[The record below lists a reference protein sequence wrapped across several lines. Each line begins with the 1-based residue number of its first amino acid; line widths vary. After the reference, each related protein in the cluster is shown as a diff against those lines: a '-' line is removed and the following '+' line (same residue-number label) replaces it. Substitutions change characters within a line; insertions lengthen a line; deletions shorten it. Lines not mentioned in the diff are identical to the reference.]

1 MKRIYFDNNATTP
14 VTPEVREAMLP
25 LLGEIFGNPSS
36 AHREGEQARAEVDQA
51 RARVATLL
59 NTSPARII
67 FTSGGT
73 EANNLAIFSAAA
85 ADPQKRHL
93 ISSRVEHPSVL
104 APLKFLAGHGYEV
117 ELLEVNGDGSLDL
130 DRLRQAIRP
139 TTGLVSL
146 MGANNETGVLW
157 PLAEIGSIC
166 RQRGV
171 LFHSDVVQMLG
182 KEPLDAA
189 DLPVDYLSMGA
200 HKLHG
205 PKGVG
210 ALYVS
215 RKAPVTP
222 FLRGA
227 GQESGHRPGTENTSG
242 LVGFGRAC
250 ELAGQHLADYRLRVA
265 GLRDLLEEEIAA
277 ATPEALIIGRGQHRL
292 ANTVNVCFKHC
303 SSAGLIQEFD
313 LRGISVSGHSA
324 CHSGDLDPSPVLA
337 AMGVAETHLHGS
349 LRISLSRYST
359 LEEVER
365 FLEIL
370 PGIVAKAGG
379 NFAA

>member
-14 VTPEVREAMLP
+14 VAPEAREAMLP
-25 LLGEIFGNPSS
+25 LLGEIYGNPSS
-36 AHREGEQARAEVDQA
+36 AHHEGEEARAEVDQA
-51 RARVATLL
+51 RARVAALL
-59 NTSPARII
+59 NTKPARLI

-85 ADPQKRHL
+85 ADPRKKHL

-104 APLKFLAGHGYEV
+104 APLKFLAGQGYEV
-117 ELLEVNGDGSLDL
+117 ELLEVGPDGGLDL
-130 DRLRQAIRP
+130 ERLRRAIRP
-139 TTGLVSL
+139 DTGLVSL

-157 PLAEIGSIC
+157 PLAEIGALC
-166 RQRGV
+166 RESGV

-182 KEPLDAA
+182 KEPLDAS

-210 ALYVS
+210 ALFVA

-222 FLRGA
+222 LLRGA
-227 GQESGHRPGTENTSG
+227 GQESGRRPGTENTSG
-242 LVGFGRAC
+242 LAGFGQAC
-250 ELAGQHLADYRLRVA
+250 ELAGQHLADYRFRVA
-265 GLRDLLEEEIAA
+265 GLRDLLEEGLAA
-277 ATPEALIIGRGQHRL
+277 AAPEALIIGRNQPRL

-324 CHSGDLDPSPVLA
+324 CHSGDLDPSPVLS
-337 AMGVAETHLHGS
+337 AMGVPETHLHGS

-359 LEEVER
+359 REEVER
-365 FLEIL
+365 FLDVLPEIL
-370 PGIVAKAGG
+370 AKAGS
-379 NFAA
+379 NFAV

>member
-14 VTPEVREAMLP
+14 VALEVREAMLP
-25 LLGEIFGNPSS
+25 LLGEIYGNPSS
-36 AHREGEQARAEVDQA
+36 AHHEGEEARAEVDQA
-51 RARVATLL
+51 RARVAALL
-59 NTSPARII
+59 NTKPARII

-85 ADPQKRHL
+85 ADPQKKHL

-117 ELLEVNGDGSLDL
+117 ELLEVGPDGGLDL
-130 DRLRQAIRP
+130 DRLRRAIRP
-139 TTGLVSL
+139 DTGLVSL

-157 PLAEIGSIC
+157 PLAEIGALC
-166 RQRGV
+166 RESGV

-182 KEPLDAA
+182 KEPLDAS

-210 ALYVS
+210 ALFAA

-222 FLRGA
+222 LLRGA
-227 GQESGHRPGTENTSG
+227 GQEAGRRPGTENTSG
-242 LVGFGRAC
+242 LAGFGQAC
-250 ELAGQHLADYRLRVA
+250 ELAGQHLADYRFRVA
-265 GLRDLLEEEIAA
+265 GLRDLLEEGIAA
-277 ATPEALIIGRGQHRL
+277 AAPEALLIGRHQPRL

-324 CHSGDLDPSPVLA
+324 CHSGDLDPSPVLS
-337 AMGVAETHLHGS
+337 AMGVPETHLHGS

-359 LEEVER
+359 REEVER
-365 FLEIL
+365 FLDVL
-370 PGIVAKAGG
+370 PGILAKAGS
-379 NFAA
+379 NFAV

>member
-14 VTPEVREAMLP
+14 VAPEAREAMLP
-25 LLGEIFGNPSS
+25 LLGEIYGNPSS
-36 AHREGEQARAEVDQA
+36 AHHEGEEARAEVDQA
-51 RARVATLL
+51 RARVAALL
-59 NTSPARII
+59 NTKPARLI

-85 ADPQKRHL
+85 ADPRKKHL

-104 APLKFLAGHGYEV
+104 APLKFLAGQGYEV
-117 ELLEVNGDGSLDL
+117 ELLEVGPDGGLDL
-130 DRLRQAIRP
+130 ERLRRAIRP
-139 TTGLVSL
+139 DTGLVSL

-157 PLAEIGSIC
+157 PLAEIGALC
-166 RQRGV
+166 RESGV

-182 KEPLDAA
+182 KEPLDAS

-210 ALYVS
+210 ALFAA

-222 FLRGA
+222 LLRGA
-227 GQESGHRPGTENTSG
+227 GQESGRRPGTENTSG
-242 LVGFGRAC
+242 LAGFGQAC
-250 ELAGQHLADYRLRVA
+250 ELAGQHLADYRFRVA
-265 GLRDLLEEEIAA
+265 GLRDLLEEGLAA
-277 ATPEALIIGRGQHRL
+277 AAPEALIIGRNQPRL

-324 CHSGDLDPSPVLA
+324 CHSGDLDPSPVLS
-337 AMGVAETHLHGS
+337 AMGVPETHLHGS

-359 LEEVER
+359 REEVER
-365 FLEIL
+365 FLDVLPEIL
-370 PGIVAKAGG
+370 AKAGS
-379 NFAA
+379 NFAV

>member
-14 VTPEVREAMLP
+14 VAPEVREAMLP
-25 LLGEIFGNPSS
+25 LLDEIFGNPSS
-36 AHREGEQARAEVDQA
+36 AHHEGEEARAQVDQA
-51 RARVATLL
+51 RARVAALL
-59 NTSPARII
+59 NTNPARLI

-85 ADPQKRHL
+85 ADPRKKHL

-104 APLKFLAGHGYEV
+104 APLKFLAGQGYEV
-117 ELLEVNGDGSLDL
+117 ELLEVGPDGGLDL
-130 DRLRQAIRP
+130 DRLRRAIRP
-139 TTGLVSL
+139 DTGLVSL

-157 PLAEIGSIC
+157 PLAEIGALC
-166 RQRGV
+166 RESGV

-182 KEPLDAA
+182 KEPLDAS

-210 ALYVS
+210 ALFAA

-222 FLRGA
+222 LLRGA
-227 GQESGHRPGTENTSG
+227 GQESGRRPGTENTSG
-242 LVGFGRAC
+242 LAGFGQAC
-250 ELAGQHLADYRLRVA
+250 ELAGQHLADYRFRVA
-265 GLRDLLEEEIAA
+265 GLRDLLEEGIAA
-277 ATPEALIIGRGQHRL
+277 AAPEALIIGRNQPRL

-324 CHSGDLDPSPVLA
+324 CHSGDLDPSPVLS
-337 AMGVAETHLHGS
+337 AMGVPETHLHGS

-359 LEEVER
+359 REEVER
-365 FLEIL
+365 FLDVLPEIL
-370 PGIVAKAGG
+370 AKAGS
-379 NFAA
+379 NFAV

>member
-14 VTPEVREAMLP
+14 VAPEAREAMLP
-25 LLGEIFGNPSS
+25 LLGEIYGNPSS
-36 AHREGEQARAEVDQA
+36 AHHEGEEARAEVDQA
-51 RARVATLL
+51 RARVAALL
-59 NTSPARII
+59 NTKPARLI

-85 ADPQKRHL
+85 ADPRKKHL

-104 APLKFLAGHGYEV
+104 APLKFLAGQGYEV
-117 ELLEVNGDGSLDL
+117 ELLEVGPDGGLDL
-130 DRLRQAIRP
+130 DRLRRAIRP
-139 TTGLVSL
+139 DTGLVSL

-157 PLAEIGSIC
+157 PLAEIGALC
-166 RQRGV
+166 RESGV

-182 KEPLDAA
+182 KEPLDAS

-210 ALYVS
+210 ALFVA

-222 FLRGA
+222 LLRGA
-227 GQESGHRPGTENTSG
+227 GQESGRRPGTENTSG
-242 LVGFGRAC
+242 LAGFGQAC
-250 ELAGQHLADYRLRVA
+250 ELAGQHLADYRFRVA
-265 GLRDLLEEEIAA
+265 GLRDLLEEGLAA
-277 ATPEALIIGRGQHRL
+277 AAPEALIIGRNQPRL

-324 CHSGDLDPSPVLA
+324 CHSGDLDPSPVLS
-337 AMGVAETHLHGS
+337 AMGVPETHLHGS

-359 LEEVER
+359 REEVER
-365 FLEIL
+365 FLDVLPEIL
-370 PGIVAKAGG
+370 AKAGS
-379 NFAA
+379 NFAV

>member
-1 MKRIYFDNNATTP
+1 
-14 VTPEVREAMLP
+14 
-25 LLGEIFGNPSS
+25 
-36 AHREGEQARAEVDQA
+36 
-51 RARVATLL
+51 VAALL
-59 NTSPARII
+59 NTKPARLI

-85 ADPQKRHL
+85 ADPRKKHL

-104 APLKFLAGHGYEV
+104 APLKFLAGQGYEV
-117 ELLEVNGDGSLDL
+117 ELLEVGPDGGLDL
-130 DRLRQAIRP
+130 DRLRRAIRP
-139 TTGLVSL
+139 DTGLVSL

-157 PLAEIGSIC
+157 PLAEIGALC
-166 RQRGV
+166 RESGV

-182 KEPLDAA
+182 KEPLDAS

-210 ALYVS
+210 ALFAA

-222 FLRGA
+222 LLRGA
-227 GQESGHRPGTENTSG
+227 GQESGRRPGTENTSG
-242 LVGFGRAC
+242 LAGFGQAC
-250 ELAGQHLADYRLRVA
+250 ELAGQHLADYRFRVA
-265 GLRDLLEEEIAA
+265 GLRDLLEEGIAA
-277 ATPEALIIGRGQHRL
+277 AAPEALIIGRHQPRL

-324 CHSGDLDPSPVLA
+324 CHSGDLDPSPVLS
-337 AMGVAETHLHGS
+337 AMGVPETHLHGS

-359 LEEVER
+359 REEVER
-365 FLEIL
+365 FLDVLPEIL
-370 PGIVAKAGG
+370 AKAGS
-379 NFAA
+379 NFAV